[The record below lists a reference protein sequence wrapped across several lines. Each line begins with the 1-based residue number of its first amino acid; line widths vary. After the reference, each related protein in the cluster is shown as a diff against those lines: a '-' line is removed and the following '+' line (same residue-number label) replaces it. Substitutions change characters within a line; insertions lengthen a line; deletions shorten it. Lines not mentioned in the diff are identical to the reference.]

1 MSGWF
6 CGRTGMGRE
15 DRMRSQINGII
26 LRIYYNSL
34 ALGKHESRR
43 AGRPNYG
50 VRRLDAVLDCVGSG
64 LVRQGW

>member
-34 ALGKHESRR
+34 GELKSDALLE
-43 AGRPNYG
+43 PYVEYG
-50 VRRLDAVLDCVGSG
+50 
-64 LVRQGW
+64 GWTPFSTT